1 MSNVTVPGTQKA
13 LDKCYYYH
21 IHHHYPQ
28 APAKVPEA
36 SLKQNARVEKYSTS
50 TCSRETI
57 VLILGFP

>member
-36 SLKQNARVEKYSTS
+36 SLSQNARQRS
-50 TCSRETI
+50 I
-57 VLILGFP
+57 VPLPAPERL

>member
-36 SLKQNARVEKYSTS
+36 SLKQM
-50 TCSRETI
+50 
-57 VLILGFP
+57 LG